1 MFKNLRGILVSIMQM
16 LFPQPSTLASIKY
29 YNTPDYDRLYFND
42 INNIKVDMFNTENNS
57 IKNNRHTI
65 E

>member
-1 MFKNLRGILVSIMQM
+1 MFKNLRAILVSIMQM
-16 LFPQPSTLASIKY
+16 LIPQPSTLASIKI

-42 INNIKVDMFNTENNS
+42 INNIKADMPNTENNS
-57 IKNNRHTI
+57 IKNNTHTI

>member
-1 MFKNLRGILVSIMQM
+1 MSIMQM
-16 LFPQPSTLASIKY
+16 LIPQPSTLASIKF

-42 INNIKVDMFNTENNS
+42 INNIKADMPNTENNS
-57 IKNNRHTI
+57 IKNNTHTI

>member
-1 MFKNLRGILVSIMQM
+1 MFKNLRAILVSILQM
-16 LFPQPSTLASIKY
+16 LLPPPSTLPPIKY

-42 INNIKVDMFNTENNS
+42 INNIKVEMPNTENNS
-57 IKNNRHTI
+57 IKNNRHII